1 MTLFQILRSASASS
15 LCAGVALGLTTSAC
29 SPQTIVQT
37 ATPSANA
44 PTQGITVSGLG
55 KVTAPPS
62 VARFTVGVEARAMSA
77 EDAMAQV
84 NAQMARVIA
93 AVKQAGVQDKDV
105 RTATVSLN
113 FERVEPPPRPVE
125 MAPSFVPQAAPASA
139 PAPAPAASGKSKATA
154 TPKTEL
160 RAAGSEKPSAPAQAP
175 VAAPANIPQGF
186 YTASNDVEITIR
198 RLDDAGK
205 ILTAATSA
213 GANQMYG
220 LRFEIDDPAPLLEEA
235 RKRAVADARVRAE
248 RLAQFAGVKLGPAV
262 SIVETD
268 SGSAPGPVP
277 MFAMRSKAADA
288 PIERGEL
295 TVSTSVQ
302 VVYALGDK

>member
-1 MTLFQILRSASASS
+1 MTVFQIFRSASASF
-15 LCAGVALGLTTSAC
+15 LGAGIVLAFASFAC
-29 SPQTIVQT
+29 SPQTVVQT

-44 PTQGITVSGLG
+44 PAQGITVSGTG

-62 VARFTVGVEARAMSA
+62 IARFTIGVEARAVSA
-77 EDAMAQV
+77 EEAMAQV

-113 FERVEPPPRPVE
+113 FERVEQPPPRPME
-125 MAPSFVPQAAPASA
+125 MTPTLAPQPA
-139 PAPAPAASGKSKATA
+139 PAPAPATSGKSKATA
-154 TPKTEL
+154 APKTEL
-160 RAAGSEKPSAPAQAP
+160 RATASEKLPQAPAPAP
-175 VAAPANIPQGF
+175 VAPPANVPQGF

-220 LRFEIDDPAPLLEEA
+220 LRFEIEDPAPLLEEA
-235 RKRAVADARVRAE
+235 RKRAVADARARAE
-248 RLAQFAGVKLGPAV
+248 RLAQFAGVRLGPAV

-268 SGSAPGPVP
+268 SGSVPGPMP

-302 VVYALGDK
+302 VVYELGHK